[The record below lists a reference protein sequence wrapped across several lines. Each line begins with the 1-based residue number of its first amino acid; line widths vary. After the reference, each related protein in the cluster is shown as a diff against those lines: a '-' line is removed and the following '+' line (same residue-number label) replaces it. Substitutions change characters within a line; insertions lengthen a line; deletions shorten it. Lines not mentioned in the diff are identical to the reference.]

1 MCTWNSAPQT
11 AVSAVQQR
19 CGMCTFSSR
28 FVLLCCL
35 WLSSSFVWA
44 ETLVIKNLISVYDG
58 DTIKVDL
65 DFDGPAIFSRNISV
79 RILGIDTPEI
89 HGQCE
94 SEKVLAQQAKAW
106 LQSMLNNAQRVE
118 LHNVARDK
126 YFRVL
131 ADVVVD
137 GKRVADQLI
146 EKGLARAYDGGHKT
160 PWCETKKTH

>member
-1 MCTWNSAPQT
+1 MCA
-11 AVSAVQQR
+11 
-19 CGMCTFSSR
+19 FSNR

-35 WLSSSFVWA
+35 WVASGDVWA

-65 DFDGPAIFSRNISV
+65 DFEGPAIFNRNISV

-94 SEKVLAQQAKAW
+94 SEKALAQQAKHW
-106 LQSMLNNAQRVE
+106 LQVSLANAQRVE

-131 ADVVVD
+131 ADLIVD
-137 GKRVADQLI
+137 GKKVADQLI
-146 EKGLARAYDGGHKT
+146 EKGLARAYDGGHKI

>member
-1 MCTWNSAPQT
+1 
-11 AVSAVQQR
+11 
-19 CGMCTFSSR
+19 MCTFSSR
-28 FVLLCCL
+28 FVFLFGL
-35 WLSSSFVWA
+35 WLLSTFGWA

-65 DFDGPAIFSRNISV
+65 DFAGPAIFNRNISV
-79 RILGIDTPEI
+79 RILGIDTPEM

-106 LQSMLNNAQRVE
+106 LQFTLANAQRVE

-131 ADVVVD
+131 ADLVVD

-146 EKGLARAYDGGHKT
+146 EKGLARAYDGGRKT
-160 PWCETKKTH
+160 PWCEPKKTH